1 MGQIWVSPDDG
12 DRKVKNPENSKA
24 SGIFNTKTEAEQAA
38 RQIAINQRLELIV
51 QKKDWT
57 IQYKDSFGNDLFPPR
72 W

>member
-1 MGQIWVSPDDG
+1 MWQIWVSPDNG

-24 SGIFNTKTEAEQAA
+24 SGIYNIKTEAEKIA
-38 RQIAINQRLELIV
+38 RGIAINQKLELIV

-57 IQYKDSFGNDLFPPR
+57 IQYKDSFGKDIFPPR